1 MTHRPEKTILFLIP
15 LIAAMYLA
23 PIIEEKYFIE
33 DEIIIDEIPEWSE
46 LLDDE
51 EILIEPIDSIS
62 VDTTTADSILIDLDR
77 WAPEYSIE
85 EISDSLKIKRA
96 QLLHH
101 FFEKLES
108 ISEDDTSPVEILHWG
123 DSDYV
128 NRFEFAKMI
137 TDKYDLNS
145 SLIEPILT
153 KDLNQL
159 AQRPKQ
165 SGLNTDKIVEILDV
179 QPPSID
185 YCLSEI
191 VKRDNL

>member
-1 MTHRPEKTILFLIP
+1 MN
-15 LIAAMYLA
+15 
-23 PIIEEKYFIE
+23 
-33 DEIIIDEIPEWSE
+33 
-46 LLDDE
+46 
-51 EILIEPIDSIS
+51 
-62 VDTTTADSILIDLDR
+62 
-77 WAPEYSIE
+77 
-85 EISDSLKIKRA
+85 SLKHGKQIKIVKDQYNNPTCTVSIAKVIHMCIKR
-96 QLLHH
+96 
-101 FFEKLES
+101 ELEG
-108 ISEDDTSPVEILHWG
+108 ILHWG

-137 TDKYDLNS
+137 TEKYDLNS

-165 SGLNTDKIVEILDV
+165 SGLNTDKVVEILDV